1 MSFQKSE
8 SKKVD
13 PFLLFSI
20 GKKNNGESVGKILVA
35 ASDDEQDDEECI
47 QKPEVPQ
54 PSNDVAKWLSFSSSA
69 DDSKLSIGEDLSHQ
83 IADEKSGFLQQSEC
97 EEEKD
102 NLSLNENEGGNKLSQ
117 KGLETLLVEEAEE
130 SIPDLEGS
138 DDGDLS
144 KNSPSPVIKEKK
156 TYRRIVT
163 FESDSTESEMEKE
176 DLNDASFDLG
186 AIKKRYTPKPKP
198 KKKTEENDDSRN
210 SYDLQ
215 DSFINDDEE
224 ESASGDDTSFSDDF
238 FESESE
244 TSETSEDNESEKEN
258 GTAKIK
264 LPYKKIQYT
273 STPGSAFK
281 KIMTA
286 TFLQS
291 LDHVEAQAITH
302 PLAKRFLVNFK
313 KTKVELAQLLYK
325 MFNEAAFDNCLP
337 SDMPLRWSNTLTK
350 TAGRCFSKFKPGK
363 LSEKERYCEIE
374 LASKVLTSADRIR
387 DTLIHEM

>member
-8 SKKVD
+8 SKKKLD

-20 GKKNNGESVGKILVA
+20 GKKNNEKNFGTILVA
-35 ASDDEQDDEECI
+35 GSDDESEKENEPI
-47 QKPEVPQ
+47 
-54 PSNDVAKWLSFSSSA
+54 AKKLSFSSSA

-138 DDGDLS
+138 EDRDLS
-144 KNSPSPVIKEKK
+144 KNSPSPVFKEKK

-163 FESDSTESEMEKE
+163 FESDTDSEKE

-210 SYDLQ
+210 SYDLK

-238 FESESE
+238 FEPESE
-244 TSETSEDNESEKEN
+244 TSEDDESEKEN
-258 GTAKIK
+258 EPIATPKVK
-264 LPYKKIQYT
+264 LSYRNVKYS

-281 KIMTA
+281 KVLSA

-291 LDHVEAQAITH
+291 LDHFEAQPISH

>member
-8 SKKVD
+8 SKKKLD

-20 GKKNNGESVGKILVA
+20 GKKNNEKNFGTILVKG
-35 ASDDEQDDEECI
+35 SDDESEKENEPI
-47 QKPEVPQ
+47 
-54 PSNDVAKWLSFSSSA
+54 AKKLSFSSSA

-138 DDGDLS
+138 EDRDLS
-144 KNSPSPVIKEKK
+144 KNSPSPVFKEKK

-163 FESDSTESEMEKE
+163 FESDTDSEKE

-210 SYDLQ
+210 SYDLK

-258 GTAKIK
+258 GTPKIK

>member
-8 SKKVD
+8 SKKKLD

-20 GKKNNGESVGKILVA
+20 GKKNNEKNFGTILVKG
-35 ASDDEQDDEECI
+35 SDDESEKENEPI
-47 QKPEVPQ
+47 
-54 PSNDVAKWLSFSSSA
+54 AKKLSFSSSA

-130 SIPDLEGS
+130 SIPDLES
-138 DDGDLS
+138 SEDRDLS
-144 KNSPSPVIKEKK
+144 KNSPSPVFKEKK

-163 FESDSTESEMEKE
+163 FESDTDSEKE

>member
-8 SKKVD
+8 SKKKLD

-20 GKKNNGESVGKILVA
+20 GKKNNEKNFGTILVA
-35 ASDDEQDDEECI
+35 GSDDESEKENEPI
-47 QKPEVPQ
+47 
-54 PSNDVAKWLSFSSSA
+54 AKKLSFSSSA

-138 DDGDLS
+138 EDRDLS
-144 KNSPSPVIKEKK
+144 KNSPSPVFKEKK

-163 FESDSTESEMEKE
+163 FESDTDSEKE

-210 SYDLQ
+210 SYDLK

-238 FESESE
+238 FEPESE
-244 TSETSEDNESEKEN
+244 TSEDDESEKEN
-258 GTAKIK
+258 GPIGTPKIK
-264 LPYKKIQYT
+264 LPYKKVQYT

>member
-8 SKKVD
+8 SKKKLD

-20 GKKNNGESVGKILVA
+20 GKKNNEKNFGTILVA
-35 ASDDEQDDEECI
+35 GSDDESEKENEPI
-47 QKPEVPQ
+47 
-54 PSNDVAKWLSFSSSA
+54 AKKLSFSSSA
-69 DDSKLSIGEDLSHQ
+69 DGSKLSIGEDLSHQ

-97 EEEKD
+97 EEEED
-102 NLSLNENEGGNKLSQ
+102 NLSLLNENEQGDKLSQ

-138 DDGDLS
+138 EDRDLS
-144 KNSPSPVIKEKK
+144 KNSPSPVFKEKK

-163 FESDSTESEMEKE
+163 FESDTDSEKE

-210 SYDLQ
+210 SYDLK
-215 DSFINDDEE
+215 DSFINDEEE

-238 FESESE
+238 FEPESE
-244 TSETSEDNESEKEN
+244 TSEDDESEKEN
-258 GTAKIK
+258 GPIGTPKIK
-264 LPYKKIQYT
+264 LPYKKVQYT

-281 KIMTA
+281 KIMTV

-291 LDHVEAQAITH
+291 LDHGCPQAITH
-302 PLAKRFLVNFK
+302 PLAKGFLVNFK

>member
-8 SKKVD
+8 SKKKLD

-20 GKKNNGESVGKILVA
+20 GKKNNEKNFGTILVA
-35 ASDDEQDDEECI
+35 GSDDESEKENEPI
-47 QKPEVPQ
+47 
-54 PSNDVAKWLSFSSSA
+54 AKKLSFSSSA

-138 DDGDLS
+138 EDRDLS
-144 KNSPSPVIKEKK
+144 KNSPSPVFKEKK

-163 FESDSTESEMEKE
+163 FESDTDSDTESEKEKE
-176 DLNDASFDLG
+176 DHDASFDLG

-210 SYDLQ
+210 SYDLK

-363 LSEKERYCEIE
+363 LSEKERHCEIE

>member
-8 SKKVD
+8 SKKKLD

-20 GKKNNGESVGKILVA
+20 GKKNNEKNFGTILVKG
-35 ASDDEQDDEECI
+35 SDDESEKENEPI
-47 QKPEVPQ
+47 
-54 PSNDVAKWLSFSSSA
+54 AKKLSFSSSA

-138 DDGDLS
+138 EDRDLS
-144 KNSPSPVIKEKK
+144 KNSPSPVFKEKK

-163 FESDSTESEMEKE
+163 FESDTDSEKE

-210 SYDLQ
+210 SYDLK

-302 PLAKRFLVNFK
+302 PLAKRILVNFK

>member
-8 SKKVD
+8 SKKKLD

-20 GKKNNGESVGKILVA
+20 GKKNNEKNFGTILVA
-35 ASDDEQDDEECI
+35 GSDDESEKENEPI
-47 QKPEVPQ
+47 
-54 PSNDVAKWLSFSSSA
+54 AKKLSFSSSA

-138 DDGDLS
+138 EDRDLS
-144 KNSPSPVIKEKK
+144 KNSPSPVFKEKK

-163 FESDSTESEMEKE
+163 FESDTDSEKE

-210 SYDLQ
+210 SYDLK

>member
-8 SKKVD
+8 SKKKVD

-20 GKKNNGESVGKILVA
+20 GKKNNGENFKNGKILVA
-35 ASDDEQDDEECI
+35 DSDDESEKENEPI
-47 QKPEVPQ
+47 
-54 PSNDVAKWLSFSSSA
+54 AKKLSFSSSA
-69 DDSKLSIGEDLSHQ
+69 DGSKLSIGEDLSHQ

-138 DDGDLS
+138 EDRDLS
-144 KNSPSPVIKEKK
+144 KNSPSPVFKEKK

-163 FESDSTESEMEKE
+163 FESDTDSEKE

-210 SYDLQ
+210 SYDLK

-363 LSEKERYCEIE
+363 LSEKERHCEIE

>member
-8 SKKVD
+8 SKKKLD

-20 GKKNNGESVGKILVA
+20 GKKNNEKNFGTILVA
-35 ASDDEQDDEECI
+35 GSDDESEKENEPI
-47 QKPEVPQ
+47 
-54 PSNDVAKWLSFSSSA
+54 AKKLSFSSSA

-138 DDGDLS
+138 EDRDLS
-144 KNSPSPVIKEKK
+144 KNSPSPVFKEKK

-163 FESDSTESEMEKE
+163 FESDTDSEKE

-210 SYDLQ
+210 SYDLK

-350 TAGRCFSKFKPGK
+350 TAGRCFLKFKPGK
-363 LSEKERYCEIE
+363 LSEKERHCEIE

>member
-8 SKKVD
+8 SKKKLD

-20 GKKNNGESVGKILVA
+20 GKKNNEKNFGTILVKG
-35 ASDDEQDDEECI
+35 SDDESEKENEPI
-47 QKPEVPQ
+47 
-54 PSNDVAKWLSFSSSA
+54 AKKLSFSSSA

-102 NLSLNENEGGNKLSQ
+102 NLSLNDNEGGNKLSQ
-117 KGLETLLVEEAEE
+117 KGLETLLEEEAEE

-138 DDGDLS
+138 EDRDLS
-144 KNSPSPVIKEKK
+144 KNSPSPVFKEKK

-163 FESDSTESEMEKE
+163 FESDTDSEKE

-210 SYDLQ
+210 SYDLK